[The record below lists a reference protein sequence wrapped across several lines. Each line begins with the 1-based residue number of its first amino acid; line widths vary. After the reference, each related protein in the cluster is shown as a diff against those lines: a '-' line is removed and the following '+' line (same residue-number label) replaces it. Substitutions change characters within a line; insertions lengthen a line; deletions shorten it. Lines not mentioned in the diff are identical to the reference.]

1 MEEPHTTANEQ
12 FDPHEFA
19 NAGTIAKW
27 LDGVPDEQKLP
38 YEPPLQ
44 PYYTM

>member
-1 MEEPHTTANEQ
+1 MTARGQ

-38 YEPPLQ
+38 CVSPLQ
-44 PYYTM
+44 P